1 MNRRALVLLLAA
13 FLATRG
19 AAAWLADHPA
29 AYQGG
34 GSIIG
39 DVTLYQYWGEQIADH
54 GAAPYRDVS
63 IEYPPGALPF
73 IVGPAL
79 VGPFSYRT
87 VYIALMLLV
96 DAAGMIG
103 LLLIARR
110 WGSLLGPGLWVGL
123 IPLIGPVTYLRLD
136 LVPAVATIWA
146 VERISK
152 ASWRGAGAWLGFGA
166 VAKLYPLVLLPPIF
180 VFSSRRKRLAG
191 GALVAVILALLPFAG
206 WGRSLARSVVRYHL
220 ERGIEIESLWG
231 AVLLLASKLGLAIRM
246 DFSFESLN
254 VISSLSPSLKL
265 VAGILLL
272 AGVGA
277 ATWVAARAAASRQDE
292 RLAEIMFATLAIV
305 VALATVLSP
314 QYILWLAAA
323 GAAAAC
329 SPTSSVR
336 MPVLLLAP
344 IALLTQAIFPFLFV
358 RLASAE
364 PLALTTL
371 VIRNLLLLVVAAWAL
386 VAVASRDRSEG
397 PAEAGGP
404 LRARPDAASER
415 AS

>member
-1 MNRRALVLLLAA
+1 
-13 FLATRG
+13 
-19 AAAWLADHPA
+19 
-29 AYQGG
+29 
-34 GSIIG
+34 
-39 DVTLYQYWGEQIADH
+39 
-54 GAAPYRDVS
+54 
-63 IEYPPGALPF
+63 
-73 IVGPAL
+73 
-79 VGPFSYRT
+79 
-87 VYIALMLLV
+87 
-96 DAAGMIG
+96 MIG

-146 VERISK
+146 VERMSK
-152 ASWRGAGAWLGFGA
+152 GSWRGAGAWLGFGA
-166 VAKLYPLVLLPPIF
+166 VAKLYPLVLLPPIL
-180 VFSSRRKRLAG
+180 VFSSHRKRLAG
-191 GALVAVILALLPFAG
+191 GALVVAILALLPFAG

-254 VISSLSPSLKL
+254 VISSLTPSLKL
-265 VAGILLL
+265 VAAILLL

-292 RLAEIMFATLAIV
+292 RLAEIMFATLAVV

-314 QYILWLAAA
+314 QYILWLAAT
-323 GAAAAC
+323 GAAATC
-329 SPTSSVR
+329 SSISSVR
-336 MPVLLLAP
+336 MPALLLAP

-371 VIRNLLLLVVAAWAL
+371 VIRNLLLLVLAAWTL
-386 VAVASRDRSEG
+386 VAVASRDRSEWR
-397 PAEAGGP
+397 AKAGGD
-404 LRARPDAASER
+404 LLQ
-415 AS
+415 